1 MGFLSTTGAIIL
13 SLFPAEEEPNPVTA
27 FVKIVVMTAV
37 LLLAGLAVYRRGQ
50 RSIAALHERLAL

>member
-1 MGFLSTTGAIIL
+1 MLSKFSPPL
-13 SLFPAEEEPNPVTA
+13 VA
-27 FVKIVVMTAV
+27 FGGSV